1 MLSMA
6 EFPSPRGVGA
16 DLTVREGKHAVDGRV
31 SVPSRGWGR
40 SHTTCRSRFPAR
52 ASSGFR
58 PLAGLGQISQ
68 GVPHRV
74 ADDGRPG
81 FRPLAGLGQI
91 SHYIRQ
97 YKHFAD
103 EFPSPRG
110 VGADL
115 TGEVGLSAIAE
126 CTGFRPLAGL
136 GQISPAFLARDALLR
151 LRVSVPSR
159 GWGRSHRI
167 DMMREIC
174 LTTRSIF
181 KASVC
186 VKLSPRQFKFKLHRS
201 PQTPLNP
208 TPCVKPLG
216 PLLPH
221 ETQIHKAQRS
231 VK

>member
-1 MLSMA
+1 MINS
-6 EFPSPRGVGA
+6 
-16 DLTVREGKHAVDGRV
+16 
-31 SVPSRGWGR
+31 
-40 SHTTCRSRFPAR
+40 
-52 ASSGFR
+52 FR

-68 GVPHRV
+68 VGALGLLHVGLHR
-74 ADDGRPG
+74 
-81 FRPLAGLGQI
+81 FRPLAGLGQ
-91 SHYIRQ
+91 
-97 YKHFAD
+97 F
-103 EFPSPRG
+103 
-110 VGADL
+110 
-115 TGEVGLSAIAE
+115 
-126 CTGFRPLAGL
+126 
-136 GQISPAFLARDALLR
+136 
-151 LRVSVPSR
+151 
-159 GWGRSHRI
+159 HRI